1 MKPYL
6 LIIKGA
12 GPKAGSPEEVQQ
24 AFKAYQD
31 WAMNLK
37 EQYVDGQRLAG
48 EGALVQNKNTVLT
61 DGPFLE
67 AKEIIAGYIL
77 VNVEDLKSA
86 IAIAQGCPLI
96 GHCMIEVRPVLTGR

>member
-12 GPKAGSPEEVQQ
+12 GPKEGSPAQMQQ
-24 AFKAYQD
+24 ALSAYQD
-31 WAMNLK
+31 WAMGLK
-37 EQYVDGQRLAG
+37 DQYVDGQRL
-48 EGALVQNKNTVLT
+48 EDHGALVQNKNTVLT

-67 AKEIIAGYIL
+67 AKEIIAGYII
-77 VNVEDLKSA
+77 VNVDSLDAA

-96 GHCMIEVRPVLTGR
+96 GHCMIEVRPVLG